1 MGLGRKLK
9 KALKSAVHHTV
20 DAIDSA
26 GEHTEKITDSIS
38 DHLDSDKLGKAM
50 GTIPEEEDLPPIEDP
65 VVMPLPDDELVRTQ
79 RRKSLVAQR
88 RRSGRQSTIYSGDTL
103 G

>member
-1 MGLGRKLK
+1 MGLGRKFK
-9 KALKSAVHHTV
+9 KAVKSLGNKWDHAVHNL
-20 DAIDSA
+20 
-26 GEHTEKITDSIS
+26 TDSDTYSNPINNAG
-38 DHLDSDKLGKAM
+38 DSFSPSPDSPDLAV
-50 GTIPEEEDLPPIEDP
+50 EDVQPT
-65 VVMPLPDDELVRTQ
+65 VMPLPDDELVKAQ